1 MKGGEKPPGMGGW
14 AMYTVYLIDDEKW
27 ALYDVQHTCPFA
39 EYGFSVAGAQTNPF
53 AALDE
58 VIELRP
64 DAVFVDVR
72 MPPREEFT
80 FFGLSE
86 SLEMSAMRPMG
97 HRPKANS
104 AAIKI
109 QPPTSTSFFFFVFP
123 PLSSKRNE
131 PVSGSYSKSLLIYLF
146 SFFLPALAARSRS
159 KSTIFVF
166 LPVFSSST

>member
-1 MKGGEKPPGMGGW
+1 MTSPSMV
-14 AMYTVYLIDDEKW
+14 TRLIPKIAVMAAPTIERMREV
-27 ALYDVQHTCPFA
+27 LSEVF
-39 EYGFSVAGAQTNPF
+39 GARF
-53 AALDE
+53 
-58 VIELRP
+58 ICF
-64 DAVFVDVR
+64 AVFTTDFSTLLREETFAFGLVDVR

-123 PLSSKRNE
+123 SPSSKRNE

>member
-1 MKGGEKPPGMGGW
+1 MISPMFEISPLPAAKAIMPPM
-14 AMYTVYLIDDEKW
+14 II
-27 ALYDVQHTCPFA
+27 
-39 EYGFSVAGAQTNPF
+39 SVRAVLSEVFGARF
-53 AALDE
+53 
-58 VIELRP
+58 ICF
-64 DAVFVDVR
+64 AVFTTDFSTLLCEETFAFGLVDVR

>member
-1 MKGGEKPPGMGGW
+1 MTSPSMVTRLMPKIAVMAAPTITRMRAVLSE
-14 AMYTVYLIDDEKW
+14 A
-27 ALYDVQHTCPFA
+27 F
-39 EYGFSVAGAQTNPF
+39 GARF
-53 AALDE
+53 
-58 VIELRP
+58 ICF
-64 DAVFVDVR
+64 AVFTTVFSTLFVLRAVTFAFGLVLVR
-72 MPPREEFT
+72 VPPREEFT

>member
-1 MKGGEKPPGMGGW
+1 MTSPISEINPLPADKAIMPPMIISVRAVLSEVFG
-14 AMYTVYLIDDEKW
+14 ARFIF
-27 ALYDVQHTCPFA
+27 FA
-39 EYGFSVAGAQTNPF
+39 VCTTDFSTLPREETF
-53 AALDE
+53 AFGL
-58 VIELRP
+58 
-64 DAVFVDVR
+64 VDVR

-104 AAIKI
+104 AAMMI

-146 SFFLPALAARSRS
+146 SFFFPALAARSRS

>member
-1 MKGGEKPPGMGGW
+1 MISPMFEISPLPADKAIKPPM
-14 AMYTVYLIDDEKW
+14 II
-27 ALYDVQHTCPFA
+27 
-39 EYGFSVAGAQTNPF
+39 SVRAVLSEVFGARF
-53 AALDE
+53 
-58 VIELRP
+58 ICF
-64 DAVFVDVR
+64 AVFTTDFSTLPREETFAFGLVDVR

>member
-1 MKGGEKPPGMGGW
+1 MISPMFETSPLPATKAIMPPM
-14 AMYTVYLIDDEKW
+14 II
-27 ALYDVQHTCPFA
+27 
-39 EYGFSVAGAQTNPF
+39 SVRAVLSEVFGARF
-53 AALDE
+53 
-58 VIELRP
+58 ICF
-64 DAVFVDVR
+64 AVFTTDFSTLLREETFAFGLVDVR

-109 QPPTSTSFFFFVFP
+109 QPPTSTSFFFFVFS

>member
-1 MKGGEKPPGMGGW
+1 MV
-14 AMYTVYLIDDEKW
+14 TRLIPKIAVMAAPTIERMR
-27 ALYDVQHTCPFA
+27 AVLSEVF
-39 EYGFSVAGAQTNPF
+39 GARF
-53 AALDE
+53 
-58 VIELRP
+58 ICF
-64 DAVFVDVR
+64 AVFTTDFSTLLREETFAFGLVDVR
-72 MPPREEFT
+72 VPLRGELT

>member
-1 MKGGEKPPGMGGW
+1 MISPISEINPLPAAT
-14 AMYTVYLIDDEKW
+14 AM
-27 ALYDVQHTCPFA
+27 
-39 EYGFSVAGAQTNPF
+39 
-53 AALDE
+53 
-58 VIELRP
+58 
-64 DAVFVDVR
+64 
-72 MPPREEFT
+72 MPPMIISVRAVLSEVFGARFIFFAVCTTVFSTLFVLRAVTFAFGLVLVRVPLRGELT

-123 PLSSKRNE
+123 LPSSKRNE
-131 PVSGSYSKSLLIYLF
+131 PLSGSYSKSLLIYLF

>member
-1 MKGGEKPPGMGGW
+1 MTSPSMVTRLMPKMQVMAAPTIIRMRAVLSE
-14 AMYTVYLIDDEKW
+14 A
-27 ALYDVQHTCPFA
+27 F
-39 EYGFSVAGAQTNPF
+39 GARF
-53 AALDE
+53 
-58 VIELRP
+58 ICF
-64 DAVFVDVR
+64 AVFTTDFSTLLREETFAFGLVDVR

-146 SFFLPALAARSRS
+146 SFFFPALAARSRS

>member
-1 MKGGEKPPGMGGW
+1 MISPMFEISPLPAAKAIMPPM
-14 AMYTVYLIDDEKW
+14 II
-27 ALYDVQHTCPFA
+27 
-39 EYGFSVAGAQTNPF
+39 SVRAVLSEVFGARF
-53 AALDE
+53 
-58 VIELRP
+58 ICF
-64 DAVFVDVR
+64 AVFTMDFSTLLREETFAFGLVDVR
-72 MPPREEFT
+72 MPLRGALA

-86 SLEMSAMRPMG
+86 SFEMSAIRPIG

-146 SFFLPALAARSRS
+146 SFFFPALAARSRS

>member
-1 MKGGEKPPGMGGW
+1 MISPMFEISPLPAAKAIMPPM
-14 AMYTVYLIDDEKW
+14 II
-27 ALYDVQHTCPFA
+27 
-39 EYGFSVAGAQTNPF
+39 SVRAVLSEVFGARF
-53 AALDE
+53 
-58 VIELRP
+58 ICF
-64 DAVFVDVR
+64 AVFTMDFSTLLREETFAFGLVDVR

-109 QPPTSTSFFFFVFP
+109 QPPTSTSFFFFVFSLP
-123 PLSSKRNE
+123 SSKRNE
-131 PVSGSYSKSLLIYLF
+131 PLSGSYSKSLLIYLF
-146 SFFLPALAARSRS
+146 SFFFPALAARSRS

>member
-1 MKGGEKPPGMGGW
+1 MISPMFEISPLPAAKAIMPPMIINVR
-14 AMYTVYLIDDEKW
+14 AVLLE
-27 ALYDVQHTCPFA
+27 VF
-39 EYGFSVAGAQTNPF
+39 GARF
-53 AALDE
+53 
-58 VIELRP
+58 ICF
-64 DAVFVDVR
+64 AVFTTDFSTL
-72 MPPREEFT
+72 PREEAFALVEVRVPLRGELT

-86 SLEMSAMRPMG
+86 SLEISAMRPMG

-109 QPPTSTSFFFFVFP
+109 QPPTSTSFFFFVFS

>member
-1 MKGGEKPPGMGGW
+1 MADRIVLNTISYHGHGAIENIVPELTARGYKKAFVCSDPDLIKFGVTKKVTDLLD
-14 AMYTVYLIDDEKW
+14 AANFAYAVYSEIM
-27 ALYDVQHTCPFA
+27 
-39 EYGFSVAGAQTNPF
+39 
-53 AALDE
+53 
-58 VIELRP
+58 
-64 DAVFVDVR
+64 R

>member
-1 MKGGEKPPGMGGW
+1 MSDINPLPAATAMMPPMIIS
-14 AMYTVYLIDDEKW
+14 VR
-27 ALYDVQHTCPFA
+27 ALLFET
-39 EYGFSVAGAQTNPF
+39 AGARF
-53 AALDE
+53 
-58 VIELRP
+58 ICF
-64 DAVFVDVR
+64 AVFTTDFSTL
-72 MPPREEFT
+72 PREEAFAPVAVRVLLRGEPT
-80 FFGLSE
+80 LFGLSE

>member
-1 MKGGEKPPGMGGW
+1 MTSPSMV
-14 AMYTVYLIDDEKW
+14 TRLIPKIAVMAAPTIERMREVLSE
-27 ALYDVQHTCPFA
+27 AF
-39 EYGFSVAGAQTNPF
+39 GARF
-53 AALDE
+53 
-58 VIELRP
+58 ICF
-64 DAVFVDVR
+64 AVFTTDFSTLLREETFAFGLVDVR

-123 PLSSKRNE
+123 SPSSKRNE

>member
-1 MKGGEKPPGMGGW
+1 MTSPSMVTRLMPKMQVMAAPTIERIRE
-14 AMYTVYLIDDEKW
+14 VLSE
-27 ALYDVQHTCPFA
+27 VF
-39 EYGFSVAGAQTNPF
+39 GARF
-53 AALDE
+53 
-58 VIELRP
+58 ICF
-64 DAVFVDVR
+64 AVFTTDFSTLLREETFAFGLVDVR

-123 PLSSKRNE
+123 PPSSKRNE
-131 PVSGSYSKSLLIYLF
+131 PLSGSYSKSLLIYLF

>member
-1 MKGGEKPPGMGGW
+1 MTSPSMVTRLMPKIAVMAAPTITRMRAVLSE
-14 AMYTVYLIDDEKW
+14 A
-27 ALYDVQHTCPFA
+27 F
-39 EYGFSVAGAQTNPF
+39 GARF
-53 AALDE
+53 
-58 VIELRP
+58 ICF
-64 DAVFVDVR
+64 AVFTTDFSTLLREETFAFGLVDVR

-109 QPPTSTSFFFFVFP
+109 QPPTSTSFFFFVFS

>member
-1 MKGGEKPPGMGGW
+1 MTSPSMV
-14 AMYTVYLIDDEKW
+14 TRLIPKIAVMAAPTIERMREVLSE
-27 ALYDVQHTCPFA
+27 AF
-39 EYGFSVAGAQTNPF
+39 GARF
-53 AALDE
+53 
-58 VIELRP
+58 ICF
-64 DAVFVDVR
+64 AVFTTDFSTLLREETFAFGLVDVR

>member
-1 MKGGEKPPGMGGW
+1 MTSPSMV
-14 AMYTVYLIDDEKW
+14 TRLIPKIAVMAAPTIERMREVLSE
-27 ALYDVQHTCPFA
+27 AF
-39 EYGFSVAGAQTNPF
+39 GARF
-53 AALDE
+53 
-58 VIELRP
+58 IFF
-64 DAVFVDVR
+64 AVFTTVFSTLFVLRAVTFAFGLVLVR
-72 MPPREEFT
+72 VPLRGELT

-97 HRPKANS
+97 HSPKANS
-104 AAIKI
+104 AAMMI